1 MTTQQKPQPDLHQST
16 LLSETGRLV
25 SELETLLASESRMMQ
40 SSTPDDLIALAQR
53 KGDILSGI
61 AARETSLIE
70 LFSGISPDTQIIE
83 LKNRLQACRTM
94 NEHNQQV
101 ALVELSHTRKSLE
114 MLRSM
119 LKMNDVP
126 VYGST
131 GQVTVNREKRDFGS
145 A

>member
-1 MTTQQKPQPDLHQST
+1 MALQQYSRNNTQQST
-16 LLSETGRLV
+16 LLTETGRLV
-25 SELETLLASESRMMQ
+25 TELETLLVTESRMMQ
-40 SSTPDDLIALAQR
+40 SSTADDLLALVNR
-53 KGDILSGI
+53 KGDILRGI
-61 AARETSLIE
+61 AARESSLIQ
-70 LFSGISPDTQIIE
+70 LFSGIANNKEVND
-83 LKNRLQACRTM
+83 LKSRLQACRAL
-94 NEHNQQV
+94 NKQNQQV

-131 GQVTVNREKRDFGS
+131 GHVTITREKRDFGS